1 LEHQSQSY
9 FRKFSPHILSG
20 LTLHLP
26 PGVTNAYYY
35 DLNGNVSTSHLRKT
49 PSVAK
54 GSKAS
59 QYSVLELKPRYPVL
73 GGWNYTYTVGF
84 DTPLDDS
91 VSYDAK
97 SGTYIVGIPVMTLIP
112 GAVVDDAEV
121 KIILPEGAMYVQCY
135 LSLGIG

>member
-1 LEHQSQSY
+1 M
-9 FRKFSPHILSG
+9 
-20 LTLHLP
+20 
-26 PGVTNAYYY
+26 TNAYYY
-35 DLNGNVSTSHLRKT
+35 DLNGNVSTSRLRKT

-73 GGWNYTYTVGF
+73 GGWNYSYTVGF
-84 DTPLDDS
+84 DTPLEDS
-91 VSYDAK
+91 VSYDAR

>member
-9 FRKFSPHILSG
+9 FRKFSPHILSD

-35 DLNGNVSTSHLRKT
+35 DQNGNVSTSHLRKT

-54 GSKAS
+54 GSKAT

-73 GGWNYTYTVGF
+73 GGWNYSYTIGF
-84 DTPLDDS
+84 DTPLEDS

-97 SGTYIVGIPVMTLIP
+97 NGIYNIGIPVMTLIP

-121 KIILPEGAMYVQCY
+121 KIILPEGATYVHCHC
-135 LSLGIG
+135 LLDIN